1 MCCGFVLI
9 DSMPIVQVKGWR
21 AYTAAVANL
30 FDPAVSRADLISIR
44 PVDDRTIEMRWRLEG
59 VLKLPGRPRIKPYT
73 GTTRCSVSQHYTAL
87 RRCSYVCAH
96 GALIA
101 GTT

>member
-1 MCCGFVLI
+1 M
-9 DSMPIVQVKGWR
+9 QVKGWR

-30 FDPAVSRADLISIR
+30 FDPAESRADLISIR

-73 GTTRCSVSQHYTAL
+73 GTTRCSVLQRSPNCTRAATSVL
-87 RRCSYVCAH
+87 MLPMV
-96 GALIA
+96 A
-101 GTT
+101 GIT